1 MFKSD
6 ASTRVTLPAA
16 VSPPAFALN
25 VESGRVSSCF
35 SKLPNA
41 NSLFLTIGPPA
52 QPPVVSVLKT
62 PGLKASPLASVPT
75 NDSLRNR

>member
-1 MFKSD
+1 M
-6 ASTRVTLPAA
+6 LPPA
-16 VSPPAFALN
+16 VSLPVFALN

-41 NSLFLTIGPPA
+41 NSLFLRMGPPA
-52 QPPVVSVLKT
+52 QPPVVLVSKM

-75 NDSLRNR
+75 NDSFRNR

>member
-1 MFKSD
+1 M
-6 ASTRVTLPAA
+6 TLPAA
-16 VSPPAFALN
+16 ASPPVLAMN

-41 NSLFLTIGPPA
+41 NSLFWMIGPPA
-52 QPPVVSVLKT
+52 HPPVLLVLKS
-62 PGLKASPLASVPT
+62 PGLNASPLASVPT